1 VANNFDIITMD
12 SLINKLKFLGFTEY
26 ESKVFISVLRGRMMS
41 ASEIANKAG
50 VRRTDVYDILKTFV
64 DKGYCNEIE
73 TNSILKYEM
82 ISPDIIF
89 DKIERDILRKKE
101 KELSSLKDTL
111 KDLKPLYRTEESE
124 KNNIVNV
131 ELIRGYNQHRE
142 EKFIELLKKAKK
154 EIHFMIRPEIYLSD
168 EIDDVA
174 DAFYKEG
181 GKIKS
186 IYQSGENYKVK
197 KNDKW
202 VKASKKD
209 FITTLEKFE
218 KAGEQIKISSQ
229 AVPTIIIFDAET
241 VFMNISDKSL
251 PRHNEADLVVRNKEF
266 ADSMITVFNTF
277 WKTSYNIKEFKKI
290 NYKKEL

>member
-1 VANNFDIITMD
+1 MANNFDIITMD